1 MGRWPALIA
10 LCVGAAIAA
19 PELTPSALP
28 MVVRPG
34 EGIGPFRLRLGLEGL
49 LRAIGTEGMERR
61 VVDLAQATR
70 GCTVRQ
76 EGLVLRFTWRA
87 RGLWLTADAS
97 TRRVRVLSAFGGGQ
111 GYVTDRGV
119 RLGMPLAVAERT
131 YPEDRV
137 QIRCAVPEAGGQAV
151 VVRYPQLGIQFTA
164 AEGGV
169 LQGRIFEM
177 GVFLPGTFP

>member
-1 MGRWPALIA
+1 MGRYSILIA
-10 LCVGAAIAA
+10 FAFLGALEPTPTA
-19 PELTPSALP
+19 PP
-28 MVVRPG
+28 MVVHPG
-34 EGIGPFRLRLGLEGL
+34 EGIGPFHLRFGLEGL
-49 LRAIGTEGMERR
+49 LQAIGREGMERR

-76 EGLVLRFTWRA
+76 EGFVLRFTWRA
-87 RGLWLTADAS
+87 RGLWLTADAK
-97 TRRVRVLSAFGGGQ
+97 TRRVRVLSAFGVAQ

-119 RLGMPLAVAERT
+119 RLGMPLVAAEQA

-137 QIRCAVPEAGGQAV
+137 RIHCEVPEARGQV
-151 VVRYPQLGIQFTA
+151 VIVRYPHLGIQFTA

-169 LQGRIFEM
+169 LQGRIFEI